1 MIKGIYVI
9 YDELAKESADPFVA
23 KNDEMAKL
31 AFSNEIVKA
40 KNTAK
45 ENKALF
51 NVDRFNLKRVGTLD
65 TETCEVSTKVTTL
78 DDHEILPCPYCVLFG
93 DEALSYQ
100 EDVDD

>member
-31 AFSNEIVKA
+31 AFSNEILNARDK
-40 KNTAK
+40 AK

-51 NVDRFNLKRVGTLD
+51 DVSRFDLKRIGTLD
-65 TETCEVSTKVTTL
+65 TESCEVNLNEQLSE
-78 DDHEILPCPYCVLFG
+78 DEFRSCPYCVLHG
-93 DEALSYQ
+93 AEALPYQ
-100 EDVDD
+100 EDNDD